1 MKKKLLTVL
10 LAVVMVFG
18 VFSLTACGSD
28 PNPADDYNYYR
39 SVYSSLKDEE
49 DIRIHS
55 MVFMQL
61 TMMLRTP
68 GQYLI
73 YTGGAWDSKARA
85 NIKAVN
91 DIAKAYDVQVY
102 NLDLK
107 LDGGLSETFTG
118 ADLTKYGSE
127 EFKGGSTVNYKDG
140 IYVNSADNRL
150 ADAVP
155 NTAEEGEP
163 SNAKPANPSKST
175 VSNKVAAIRVAL
187 QQYLG
192 TYASHGL
199 TPPEG
204 LQANDIPE
212 AALISLDVTA
222 APSSTSTTVTQYK
235 IWDAKASKN
244 PDKDGEYLPGWINF
258 TISDAQMVE
267 LAAKA
272 PTSILAAFN
281 ADLTSLKLENAAGEA
296 ISGAKDVYAA
306 GEITN
311 TSTSYSVTVKE
322 GAIGS
327 DSKGLEKVIQSI
339 ALTVPSFGSQI
350 QSGGDHGTGPY
361 DASGFDASVID
372 SFDYFGDYRLHMAG
386 DYDTATDGFLEGSG
400 SVYEVITLHEFIDIL
415 KNVKEGDFNVFF
427 GGAWCPNTQ
436 SIAKITS
443 EMAQDYGINRIF
455 FFDPNLDGSASV
467 YLDGQSVSTG
477 MNIRTSNQEAV
488 DEGKPSV
495 SAVDQSNM
503 TFSGL
508 YAYLLDTIKAG
519 GQEYTSYWNT
529 QWKSDM
535 LGKGNRYQLFI
546 NGEIYTRMCVPN
558 IMGFTGTSAGAKLEI
573 WKEAEYYWADTSVAD
588 SPVRIAWDNA
598 IKEVFEA
605 NDYAVYNPI
614 MRVEETPAAEEEDTG
629 SASSGG
635 STTTAPPATGG
646 C

>member
-73 YTGGAWDSKARA
+73 YTGGAWDSKAQA

-102 NLDLK
+102 NLDLR
-107 LDGGLSETFTG
+107 LDGGISMDESL
-118 ADLTKYGSE
+118 ADKYTQEKLTDNT
-127 EFKGGSTVNYKDG
+127 TVEYADG
-140 IYVNSADNRL
+140 LYVNSSVYRDG
-150 ADAVP
+150 
-155 NTAEEGEP
+155 TSGEAIEVKAG
-163 SNAKPANPSKST
+163 SD
-175 VSNKVAAIRVAL
+175 KVASIREAL

-192 TYASHGL
+192 TYKSHGL
-199 TPPEG
+199 TAPEG
-204 LQANDIPE
+204 LTDTDIPE
-212 AALISLDVTA
+212 AALISLDVTG
-222 APSSTSTTVTQYK
+222 APSSTSTTVAQYR
-235 IWDAKASKN
+235 IWDEKATEDADN
-244 PDKDGEYLPGWINF
+244 EGEYLPGWINF
-258 TISDAQMVE
+258 TMTDAQMVG
-267 LAAKA
+267 LVAKA
-272 PTSILAAFN
+272 PTSTLAAFN
-281 ADLTSLKLENAAGEA
+281 ADITSLNLKNAAGEVV
-296 ISGAKDVYAA
+296 SGEKDVYAA
-306 GEITN
+306 GEVTN
-311 TSTSYSVTVKE
+311 TSTSYTVTVKE

-327 DSKGLEKVIQSI
+327 TATDLEKVVQSI

-350 QSGGDHGTGPY
+350 QSGGDHGNGPY

-443 EMAQDYGINRIF
+443 EMAQDYGINRVF

-488 DEGKPSV
+488 TEGKPSV

-535 LGKGNRYQLFI
+535 LGRGNRYQLFI

-558 IMGFTGTSAGAKLEI
+558 IMGFTGTDAGAKLEI

-614 MRVEETPAAEEEDTG
+614 MRVEEVEEEEAATDSGAAEAPSAPAAD
-629 SASSGG
+629 A
-635 STTTAPPATGG
+635 GG

>member
-73 YTGGAWDSKARA
+73 YTGGAWDSKAQA

-127 EFKGGSTVNYKDG
+127 EFKSGGAPVNYKDG

-163 SNAKPANPSKST
+163 SNAKPADPSKST

-192 TYASHGL
+192 TYKSHGL

-204 LQANDIPE
+204 LQDNDIPE
-212 AALISLDVTA
+212 AALISLDVTGTPA
-222 APSSTSTTVTQYK
+222 TTTSDLYEV
-235 IWDAKASKN
+235 WDAKANDGKGAYVAVQLTEKQLATAEPATN
-244 PDKDGEYLPGWINF
+244 P
-258 TISDAQMVE
+258 
-267 LAAKA
+267 
-272 PTSILAAFN
+272 LAAFKV
-281 ADLTSLKLENAAGEA
+281 DFTGIENAPENITGKVDVFVTEG
-296 ISGAKDVYAA
+296 GAS
-306 GEITN
+306 
-311 TSTSYSVTVKE
+311 STSYSVTVKE

-372 SFDYFGDYRLHMAG
+372 EFDYFGDYRLHMAG

-635 STTTAPPATGG
+635 STTTAPPAAGG

>member
-18 VFSLTACGSD
+18 VFSLTACGAKE
-28 PNPADDYNYYR
+28 NPADDYNYYR

-73 YTGGAWDSKARA
+73 YTGGAWDSKAQA

-102 NLDLK
+102 NLDLR
-107 LDGGLSETFTG
+107 LDGGISMDSKLASNYKQEKLKDNTV
-118 ADLTKYGSE
+118 
-127 EFKGGSTVNYKDG
+127 VNYADG
-140 IYVNSADNRL
+140 LYVNSSAYR
-150 ADAVP
+150 DASS
-155 NTAEEGEP
+155 GE
-163 SNAKPANPSKST
+163 AVET
-175 VSNKVAAIRVAL
+175 VKNGSAKVASIREAL

-192 TYASHGL
+192 TYESHGL
-199 TPPEG
+199 KAPKG
-204 LQANDIPE
+204 LTVKDIPE
-212 AALISLDVTA
+212 AALISLDVTG
-222 APSSTSTTVTQYK
+222 APSSTSTTVAQYK
-235 IWDAKASKN
+235 IWDEKAT
-244 PDKDGEYLPGWINF
+244 KDADNAGKYLPGWINF
-258 TISDAQMVE
+258 TMTDAQMVG
-267 LAAKA
+267 LVAKA
-272 PTSILAAFN
+272 PTSSLAAFN
-281 ADLTSLKLENAAGEA
+281 ADITSLNLKNAAGEVV
-296 ISGAKDVYAA
+296 SGAKDVYAA
-306 GEITN
+306 GEVTN

-327 DSKGLEKVIQSI
+327 NSKDLEKVVQSI

-386 DYDTATDGFLEGSG
+386 DYDTATDGFLEGTG

-467 YLDGQSVSTG
+467 YIDGQSVSTG

-558 IMGFTGTSAGAKLEI
+558 IMGFTGTDAGAKLEI

-635 STTTAPPATGG
+635 STTTAPPAAGG

>member
-18 VFSLTACGSD
+18 VFSLTACGAKE
-28 PNPADDYNYYR
+28 NPADDYNYYR

-73 YTGGAWDSKARA
+73 YTGGAWDSKAQA

-107 LDGGLSETFTG
+107 LDGGLSEKFTG

-155 NTAEEGEP
+155 NTADEGEP
-163 SNAKPANPSKST
+163 SNAKPADPSKST

-192 TYASHGL
+192 TYKSHGL
-199 TPPEG
+199 TPPKG
-204 LQANDIPE
+204 LQDNDIPE
-212 AALISLDVTA
+212 AALISLDVTGTPA
-222 APSSTSTTVTQYK
+222 TTTSDLYEV
-235 IWDAKASKN
+235 WDAKANDGKGAYVAVQLTEKQLATAEPATN
-244 PDKDGEYLPGWINF
+244 P
-258 TISDAQMVE
+258 
-267 LAAKA
+267 
-272 PTSILAAFN
+272 LAAFKV
-281 ADLTSLKLENAAGEA
+281 DFTGIENAPENITGKVDVFVTEG
-296 ISGAKDVYAA
+296 GAS
-306 GEITN
+306 
-311 TSTSYSVTVKE
+311 STSYSVTVKE

-635 STTTAPPATGG
+635 STTTAPPAAGG

>member
-18 VFSLTACGSD
+18 VFSLTACGAKE
-28 PNPADDYNYYR
+28 NPADDYNYYR

-73 YTGGAWDSKARA
+73 YTGGAWDSKAQA

-102 NLDLK
+102 NLDLR
-107 LDGGLSETFTG
+107 LDGGISMDSNLASNYKQEKLKDNTV
-118 ADLTKYGSE
+118 
-127 EFKGGSTVNYKDG
+127 VNYADG
-140 IYVNSADNRL
+140 LYVNSSAYR
-150 ADAVP
+150 DASS
-155 NTAEEGEP
+155 GE
-163 SNAKPANPSKST
+163 AVET
-175 VSNKVAAIRVAL
+175 VKDGSAKVASIREAL

-192 TYASHGL
+192 TYESHGL
-199 TPPEG
+199 KAPEG
-204 LQANDIPE
+204 LTVKDIPE
-212 AALISLDVTA
+212 AALISLDVTGAPATTTSDLYQAWDTATKAYVDVVLTEEQLATAQA
-222 APSSTSTTVTQYK
+222 AQNPLANFSVSGLEGTYEGPDGRADIFVTEGGASSTSYT
-235 IWDAKASKN
+235 
-244 PDKDGEYLPGWINF
+244 
-258 TISDAQMVE
+258 
-267 LAAKA
+267 
-272 PTSILAAFN
+272 
-281 ADLTSLKLENAAGEA
+281 
-296 ISGAKDVYAA
+296 
-306 GEITN
+306 
-311 TSTSYSVTVKE
+311 VTVKE

-327 DSKGLEKVIQSI
+327 TATDLEKVVQSI

-372 SFDYFGDYRLHMAG
+372 EFDYFGDYRLHMAG
-386 DYDTATDGFLEGSG
+386 DYDTATDGFLEGTG

-488 DEGKPSV
+488 TEGKPSV

-519 GQEYTSYWNT
+519 GQEYTSYWNV

-535 LGKGNRYQLFI
+535 LGRGNRYQLFI

-558 IMGFTGTSAGAKLEI
+558 IMGFTGTDAGAKLEI

-614 MRVEETPAAEEEDTG
+614 MRVEEVEEEEAATDSGSAAAPSAPAAD
-629 SASSGG
+629 A
-635 STTTAPPATGG
+635 GG

>member
-18 VFSLTACGSD
+18 VFSLTACGAKE
-28 PNPADDYNYYR
+28 NPADDYNYYR

-73 YTGGAWDSKARA
+73 YTGGAWDSKAKA

-107 LDGGLSETFTG
+107 LDGGLSETFSG

-163 SNAKPANPSKST
+163 SNAKPADPSKST

-327 DSKGLEKVIQSI
+327 TATDLEKVVQSI
-339 ALTVPSFGSQI
+339 ALTVPSFGSEI
-350 QSGGDHGTGPY
+350 QDGGDHGTGPY

-415 KNVKEGDFNVFF
+415 KNMKEGDFNVFF

-467 YLDGQSVSTG
+467 YIDGQSVSTG
-477 MNIRTSNQEAV
+477 MNIRTSNQAAAAGASST
-488 DEGKPSV
+488 D
-495 SAVDQSNM
+495 ATNM
-503 TFSGL
+503 TFAGL
-508 YAYLLDTIKAG
+508 YGYLLDTIKAG

-546 NGEIYTRMCVPN
+546 NDQTYTRMCVPN
-558 IMGFTGTSAGAKLEI
+558 IMGFTGTSAPMG
-573 WKEAEYYWADTSVAD
+573 
-588 SPVRIAWDNA
+588 
-598 IKEVFEA
+598 
-605 NDYAVYNPI
+605 
-614 MRVEETPAAEEEDTG
+614 
-629 SASSGG
+629 
-635 STTTAPPATGG
+635 
-646 C
+646 

>member
-73 YTGGAWDSKARA
+73 YTGGAWDSKAQA

-127 EFKGGSTVNYKDG
+127 EFKSGGAPVNYKDG

-150 ADAVP
+150 ADAIP
-155 NTAEEGEP
+155 DSNPDDEEDD
-163 SNAKPANPSKST
+163 SVAADPSKST

-192 TYASHGL
+192 TYKSHGL

-204 LQANDIPE
+204 LQDNDIPE
-212 AALISLDVTA
+212 AALISLDVTGTPA
-222 APSSTSTTVTQYK
+222 TTTSDLYEV
-235 IWDAKASKN
+235 WDAKANDGKGAYVAVQLTEKQLATAEPATN
-244 PDKDGEYLPGWINF
+244 P
-258 TISDAQMVE
+258 
-267 LAAKA
+267 
-272 PTSILAAFN
+272 LAAFKVDF
-281 ADLTSLKLENAAGEA
+281 AGIENAPENITGKADVFVTEG
-296 ISGAKDVYAA
+296 GAS
-306 GEITN
+306 
-311 TSTSYSVTVKE
+311 STSYTVTVKE

-327 DSKGLEKVIQSI
+327 NSKDLEKVVQSI

-372 SFDYFGDYRLHMAG
+372 AFDYFGDYRLHMVG
-386 DYDTATDGFLEGSG
+386 DYDTATDGFLEGTG

-508 YAYLLDTIKAG
+508 YGYLLDTIKAG

-635 STTTAPPATGG
+635 STTTAPPAADAGG

>member
-1 MKKKLLTVL
+1 
-10 LAVVMVFG
+10 
-18 VFSLTACGSD
+18 
-28 PNPADDYNYYR
+28 
-39 SVYSSLKDEE
+39 
-49 DIRIHS
+49 
-55 MVFMQL
+55 
-61 TMMLRTP
+61 
-68 GQYLI
+68 
-73 YTGGAWDSKARA
+73 
-85 NIKAVN
+85 
-91 DIAKAYDVQVY
+91 
-102 NLDLK
+102 
-107 LDGGLSETFTG
+107 
-118 ADLTKYGSE
+118 
-127 EFKGGSTVNYKDG
+127 
-140 IYVNSADNRL
+140 
-150 ADAVP
+150 
-155 NTAEEGEP
+155 
-163 SNAKPANPSKST
+163 
-175 VSNKVAAIRVAL
+175 
-187 QQYLG
+187 
-192 TYASHGL
+192 
-199 TPPEG
+199 
-204 LQANDIPE
+204 
-212 AALISLDVTA
+212 
-222 APSSTSTTVTQYK
+222 
-235 IWDAKASKN
+235 
-244 PDKDGEYLPGWINF
+244 
-258 TISDAQMVE
+258 
-267 LAAKA
+267 
-272 PTSILAAFN
+272 
-281 ADLTSLKLENAAGEA
+281 
-296 ISGAKDVYAA
+296 
-306 GEITN
+306 
-311 TSTSYSVTVKE
+311 
-322 GAIGS
+322 
-327 DSKGLEKVIQSI
+327 
-339 ALTVPSFGSQI
+339 
-350 QSGGDHGTGPY
+350 
-361 DASGFDASVID
+361 
-372 SFDYFGDYRLHMAG
+372 MAG
-386 DYDTATDGFLEGSG
+386 DYDTATDGFLEGTG

-488 DEGKPSV
+488 KSGKPSV

-635 STTTAPPATGG
+635 STTTAPPAAGG

>member
-18 VFSLTACGSD
+18 VFSLTACGAKE
-28 PNPADDYNYYR
+28 NPADDYNYYR

-73 YTGGAWDSKARA
+73 YTGGAWDSKAQA

-107 LDGGLSETFTG
+107 LDGGLSEKFTG

-150 ADAVP
+150 ADAIP

-327 DSKGLEKVIQSI
+327 DSKDLEKVIQSI

-372 SFDYFGDYRLHMAG
+372 EFDYFGDYRLHMAG

-400 SVYEVITLHEFIDIL
+400 SVYEVITYHEFIDIL
-415 KNVKEGDFNVFF
+415 KNMKEGDFNVFF

>member
-73 YTGGAWDSKARA
+73 YTGGAWDSKAQA

-107 LDGGLSETFTG
+107 LDGGLSEKFTG

-150 ADAVP
+150 ADAIP
-155 NTAEEGEP
+155 DSNPDDEEDD
-163 SNAKPANPSKST
+163 SVAADPSKST

-192 TYASHGL
+192 TYKSHGL

-204 LQANDIPE
+204 LQDNDIPE
-212 AALISLDVTA
+212 AALISLDVTGTPA
-222 APSSTSTTVTQYK
+222 TTTSDLYEV
-235 IWDAKASKN
+235 WDASANKGKGAYVAVQLTEAQLATAEPATN
-244 PDKDGEYLPGWINF
+244 P
-258 TISDAQMVE
+258 
-267 LAAKA
+267 
-272 PTSILAAFN
+272 LAAFKV
-281 ADLTSLKLENAAGEA
+281 DFTGIENAPENITGKVDVFVTEG
-296 ISGAKDVYAA
+296 GAS
-306 GEITN
+306 
-311 TSTSYSVTVKE
+311 STSYSVTVKE

-350 QSGGDHGTGPY
+350 QSGGDHGNGPY

-386 DYDTATDGFLEGSG
+386 DYDTATDGFLEGTG

-635 STTTAPPATGG
+635 STTTAPPAAGG

>member
-73 YTGGAWDSKARA
+73 YTGGAWDQKAQD

-107 LDGGLSETFTG
+107 LDGGLSEKFTG

-140 IYVNSADNRL
+140 IYVNSADNRR
-150 ADAVP
+150 ADAIP
-155 NTAEEGEP
+155 DSNPDDEEDDSE
-163 SNAKPANPSKST
+163 AADPSKST

-192 TYASHGL
+192 TYKSHGL

-204 LQANDIPE
+204 LQDNDIPE
-212 AALISLDVTA
+212 AALISLDVTGTPA
-222 APSSTSTTVTQYK
+222 TTTSDLYEV
-235 IWDAKASKN
+235 WDAKANDGKGAYVAVQLTEKQLATAEPATN
-244 PDKDGEYLPGWINF
+244 P
-258 TISDAQMVE
+258 
-267 LAAKA
+267 
-272 PTSILAAFN
+272 LAAFKV
-281 ADLTSLKLENAAGEA
+281 DFTGIENAPENITGKVDVFVTEG
-296 ISGAKDVYAA
+296 GAS
-306 GEITN
+306 
-311 TSTSYSVTVKE
+311 STSYTVTVKE

-467 YLDGQSVSTG
+467 YIDGQSVSTG
-477 MNIRTSNQEAV
+477 MHIRTSNQEAV

-635 STTTAPPATGG
+635 STTTAPPAAGG

>member
-18 VFSLTACGSD
+18 VFSLTACGAKE
-28 PNPADDYNYYR
+28 NPADDYNYYR

-73 YTGGAWDSKARA
+73 YTGGAWDSKAQA

-107 LDGGLSETFTG
+107 LDGGLSEKFTG

-150 ADAVP
+150 ADAIP
-155 NTAEEGEP
+155 DSNPDDEEDD
-163 SNAKPANPSKST
+163 SVAADPSKST

-192 TYASHGL
+192 TYKSHGL

-204 LQANDIPE
+204 LQDNDIPE
-212 AALISLDVTA
+212 AALISLDVTGTPATTTSDLYEVWDASANKGKGAYVAVQLTEAQLATAEPATNPLA
-222 APSSTSTTVTQYK
+222 AFKVDFTGIENAPENITGKVDVFVTEGGASSTSYT
-235 IWDAKASKN
+235 
-244 PDKDGEYLPGWINF
+244 
-258 TISDAQMVE
+258 
-267 LAAKA
+267 
-272 PTSILAAFN
+272 
-281 ADLTSLKLENAAGEA
+281 
-296 ISGAKDVYAA
+296 
-306 GEITN
+306 
-311 TSTSYSVTVKE
+311 VTVKE

-327 DSKGLEKVIQSI
+327 NSKDLEKVIQSI

-386 DYDTATDGFLEGSG
+386 DYDTATDGFLEGTG

-635 STTTAPPATGG
+635 STTTAPPAAGG

>member
-18 VFSLTACGSD
+18 VFSLTACGAKE
-28 PNPADDYNYYR
+28 NPADDYNYYR

-73 YTGGAWDSKARA
+73 YTGGAWDSKAQA

-102 NLDLK
+102 NLDLR
-107 LDGGLSETFTG
+107 LDGGISMDSKLASNYKQEKLKDNTV
-118 ADLTKYGSE
+118 
-127 EFKGGSTVNYKDG
+127 VNYADG
-140 IYVNSADNRL
+140 LYVNSSAYR
-150 ADAVP
+150 DASS
-155 NTAEEGEP
+155 GE
-163 SNAKPANPSKST
+163 AVET
-175 VSNKVAAIRVAL
+175 VKNGSAKVASIREAL

-192 TYASHGL
+192 TYESHGL
-199 TPPEG
+199 KAPEG
-204 LQANDIPE
+204 LTVKDIPE
-212 AALISLDVTA
+212 AALISLDVTG
-222 APSSTSTTVTQYK
+222 APSSTSTTVAQYK
-235 IWDAKASKN
+235 IWDEKAT
-244 PDKDGEYLPGWINF
+244 KDANNAGKYLPGWINF
-258 TISDAQMVE
+258 TISDADLVALSDQITASTNPLVE
-267 LAAKA
+267 FVLGDISSLNLKNAAK
-272 PTSILAAFN
+272 
-281 ADLTSLKLENAAGEA
+281 EA
-296 ISGAKDVYAA
+296 ITGTDVDVYAA
-306 GEITN
+306 GEVTN

-372 SFDYFGDYRLHMAG
+372 EFDYFGDYRLHMAG

-400 SVYEVITLHEFIDIL
+400 SVYEVITYHEFIDIL
-415 KNVKEGDFNVFF
+415 KNMKEGDFNVFF

>member
-73 YTGGAWDSKARA
+73 YTGGAWDSKAQA

-163 SNAKPANPSKST
+163 SNAKPADPSKST

-192 TYASHGL
+192 TYKSHGL

-204 LQANDIPE
+204 LQDNDIPE

-222 APSSTSTTVTQYK
+222 APATTTSDLYEVWDASANKGKGAYVAVKLSEKQLAEATAAKNPLAAFSVTLDGTEGAENVTGPADIFVTEGGASSTSYK
-235 IWDAKASKN
+235 
-244 PDKDGEYLPGWINF
+244 
-258 TISDAQMVE
+258 
-267 LAAKA
+267 
-272 PTSILAAFN
+272 
-281 ADLTSLKLENAAGEA
+281 
-296 ISGAKDVYAA
+296 
-306 GEITN
+306 
-311 TSTSYSVTVKE
+311 VTVKE

-327 DSKGLEKVIQSI
+327 TATDLEKVVQSI

-415 KNVKEGDFNVFF
+415 KNMKEGDFNVFF

-443 EMAQDYGINRIF
+443 EMAQDYGIHRIF

-477 MNIRTSNQEAV
+477 MNIRTSNQATAA
-488 DEGKPSV
+488 GA
-495 SAVDQSNM
+495 SATDATNM

-508 YAYLLDTIKAG
+508 YGYLLDTIKAG

-546 NGEIYTRMCVPN
+546 NDQTYTRMCVPN
-558 IMGFTGTSAGAKLEI
+558 IMGFTGTDAGAKLEI
-573 WKEAEYYWADTSVAD
+573 WKEAEYVWADTSIAD

-614 MRVEETPAAEEEDTG
+614 MRVEEVEEEEAATDSGSTAAPSAPAAD
-629 SASSGG
+629 A
-635 STTTAPPATGG
+635 GG

>member
-73 YTGGAWDSKARA
+73 YTGGAWDSKAQA

-107 LDGGLSETFTG
+107 LDGGISETFTG

-127 EFKGGSTVNYKDG
+127 EFTGGSTVEYKDG

-150 ADAVP
+150 ADAIP

-163 SNAKPANPSKST
+163 SNAKPADPSKST

-311 TSTSYSVTVKE
+311 ISTSYSVTVKE

-327 DSKGLEKVIQSI
+327 TATDLEKVVQSI
-339 ALTVPSFGSQI
+339 ALTVPSFGSEI
-350 QSGGDHGTGPY
+350 QDGGDHGTGPY
-361 DASGFDASVID
+361 ASSGFDASVID
-372 SFDYFGDYRLHMAG
+372 EFDYFGDYRLHMAG

-400 SVYEVITLHEFIDIL
+400 SVYEVITYHEFIDIL
-415 KNVKEGDFNVFF
+415 KNMKEGDFNVFF

-443 EMAQDYGINRIF
+443 EMAQDYGIHRIF

-467 YLDGQSVSTG
+467 YIDGQSVSTG
-477 MNIRTSNQEAV
+477 MNIRTSNQKTAA
-488 DEGKPSV
+488 GA
-495 SAVDQSNM
+495 SATDAKNM

-508 YAYLLDTIKAG
+508 YGYLLDTIKAG

-535 LGKGNRYQLFI
+535 LNKGNRYQLFI
-546 NGEIYTRMCVPN
+546 NDQTYTRMCVPN

-573 WKEAEYYWADTSVAD
+573 WKEAEYVWADTSVAD

-598 IKEVFEA
+598 VKEVFEA

-635 STTTAPPATGG
+635 STTTAPPAAGG

>member
-18 VFSLTACGSD
+18 VFSLTACGAKE
-28 PNPADDYNYYR
+28 NPADDYNYYR

-73 YTGGAWDSKARA
+73 YTGGAWDSKAQA

-107 LDGGLSETFTG
+107 LDGGLSEKFTG

-127 EFKGGSTVNYKDG
+127 EFKSGSTVNYKDG
-140 IYVNSADNRL
+140 IYVNSADNRR
-150 ADAVP
+150 ADAIP
-155 NTAEEGEP
+155 DSNPDDEEDDSE
-163 SNAKPANPSKST
+163 AADPSKST

-192 TYASHGL
+192 TYKSHGL
-199 TPPEG
+199 TPPKG
-204 LQANDIPE
+204 LQDNDIPE
-212 AALISLDVTA
+212 AALISLDVTGTPA
-222 APSSTSTTVTQYK
+222 TTTSDLYEV
-235 IWDAKASKN
+235 WDAKANDGKGAYVAVQLTEKQLATAEPATN
-244 PDKDGEYLPGWINF
+244 P
-258 TISDAQMVE
+258 
-267 LAAKA
+267 
-272 PTSILAAFN
+272 LAAFKV
-281 ADLTSLKLENAAGEA
+281 DFTGIENAPENITGKVDVFVTEG
-296 ISGAKDVYAA
+296 GAS
-306 GEITN
+306 
-311 TSTSYSVTVKE
+311 STSYTVTVKE

-327 DSKGLEKVIQSI
+327 DSKDLEKVIQSI

-386 DYDTATDGFLEGSG
+386 DYDTATDGFLEGTG

>member
-18 VFSLTACGSD
+18 VFSLTACGAKE
-28 PNPADDYNYYR
+28 NPADDYNYYR

-73 YTGGAWDSKARA
+73 YTGGAWDSKAQA

-102 NLDLK
+102 NLDLR
-107 LDGGLSETFTG
+107 LDGGISMDSKLAS
-118 ADLTKYGSE
+118 
-127 EFKGGSTVNYKDG
+127 NYKQEKLKDNTVVDYAKG
-140 IYVNSADNRL
+140 LYVNSDVYRDGSG
-150 ADAVP
+150 DAIEV
-155 NTAEEGEP
+155 TAG
-163 SNAKPANPSKST
+163 SD
-175 VSNKVAAIRVAL
+175 KVAAIREAL

-192 TYASHGL
+192 TYESHGL
-199 TPPEG
+199 KAPEG
-204 LQANDIPE
+204 LTVKDIPE

-222 APSSTSTTVTQYK
+222 APSSTSTTVAQYK
-235 IWDAKASKN
+235 IWNEKASEN

-258 TISDAQMVE
+258 TISDADLVALSDQITASTNPLVE
-267 LAAKA
+267 FVLGDISSLNLKNAAK
-272 PTSILAAFN
+272 
-281 ADLTSLKLENAAGEA
+281 EA
-296 ISGAKDVYAA
+296 ITGTDVDVYAA
-306 GEITN
+306 GEVTN
-311 TSTSYSVTVKE
+311 TSTSYNVTVKE

-327 DSKGLEKVIQSI
+327 TATDLEKVVQSI

-386 DYDTATDGFLEGSG
+386 DYDTATDGFLEGTG

-488 DEGKPSV
+488 TEGKPSAP
-495 SAVDQSNM
+495 AVDQSNM

-535 LGKGNRYQLFI
+535 LNKGNRYQLFI

-558 IMGFTGTSAGAKLEI
+558 IMGFTGTDAGAKLEI

-614 MRVEETPAAEEEDTG
+614 MRVEEVEEEEAATDSGSAAAPSAPAAD
-629 SASSGG
+629 A
-635 STTTAPPATGG
+635 GG

>member
-18 VFSLTACGSD
+18 VFSLTACGAKE
-28 PNPADDYNYYR
+28 NPADDYNYYR

-73 YTGGAWDSKARA
+73 YTGGAWDSKAQA

-107 LDGGLSETFTG
+107 LDGGLSEKFTG

-150 ADAVP
+150 ADAIP
-155 NTAEEGEP
+155 DSNPDDEEDDSE
-163 SNAKPANPSKST
+163 AADPSKST

-192 TYASHGL
+192 TYKSHGL

-204 LQANDIPE
+204 LQDNDIPE
-212 AALISLDVTA
+212 AALISLDVTGTPATTTSDLYEVWDASANKGKGAYVAVQLTEAQLATAEPATNPLA
-222 APSSTSTTVTQYK
+222 AFKVDFTGIENAPENITGKVDVFVTEGGASSTSY
-235 IWDAKASKN
+235 N
-244 PDKDGEYLPGWINF
+244 
-258 TISDAQMVE
+258 
-267 LAAKA
+267 
-272 PTSILAAFN
+272 
-281 ADLTSLKLENAAGEA
+281 
-296 ISGAKDVYAA
+296 
-306 GEITN
+306 
-311 TSTSYSVTVKE
+311 VTVKE

-327 DSKGLEKVIQSI
+327 DSKDLEKVIQSI

-488 DEGKPSV
+488 KSGKPSV

-635 STTTAPPATGG
+635 STTTAPPAAGG

>member
-18 VFSLTACGSD
+18 VFSLTACGAKE
-28 PNPADDYNYYR
+28 NPADDYNYYR

-73 YTGGAWDSKARA
+73 YTGGAWDSKAKA

-107 LDGGLSETFTG
+107 LDGGISMDSKLASNYKQEKLKDNTV
-118 ADLTKYGSE
+118 
-127 EFKGGSTVNYKDG
+127 VNYADG
-140 IYVNSADNRL
+140 LYVNSSAYR
-150 ADAVP
+150 DASS
-155 NTAEEGEP
+155 GE
-163 SNAKPANPSKST
+163 AVET
-175 VSNKVAAIRVAL
+175 VKNGSAKVASIREAL

-192 TYASHGL
+192 TYESHGL
-199 TPPEG
+199 KAPEG
-204 LQANDIPE
+204 LTVKDIPE

-222 APSSTSTTVTQYK
+222 APATTTSDLYEVWDASANKGKGAYVAVKLSEKQLAEATAANNPLAAFRVTLDGTEGAENVTGPADVFVTEGGASSTSYK
-235 IWDAKASKN
+235 
-244 PDKDGEYLPGWINF
+244 
-258 TISDAQMVE
+258 
-267 LAAKA
+267 
-272 PTSILAAFN
+272 
-281 ADLTSLKLENAAGEA
+281 
-296 ISGAKDVYAA
+296 
-306 GEITN
+306 
-311 TSTSYSVTVKE
+311 VTVKE

-327 DSKGLEKVIQSI
+327 DSKDLEKVVQSI

-350 QSGGDHGTGPY
+350 QSGGDHDTGPY

-372 SFDYFGDYRLHMAG
+372 EFDYFGDYRLHMAG

-467 YLDGQSVSTG
+467 YIDGQSVSTG

-488 DEGKPSV
+488 KSGKPSV

-635 STTTAPPATGG
+635 STTTAPPAAGG

>member
-18 VFSLTACGSD
+18 VFSLTACGAKE
-28 PNPADDYNYYR
+28 NPADDYNYYR

-73 YTGGAWDSKARA
+73 YTGGAWDSKAQA

-102 NLDLK
+102 NLDLR
-107 LDGGLSETFTG
+107 LDGGISMDSKLASNYKQEKLKDNTV
-118 ADLTKYGSE
+118 
-127 EFKGGSTVNYKDG
+127 VNYADG
-140 IYVNSADNRL
+140 LYVNSSAYR
-150 ADAVP
+150 DASS
-155 NTAEEGEP
+155 GE
-163 SNAKPANPSKST
+163 AVET
-175 VSNKVAAIRVAL
+175 VKNGSAKVASIREAL

-192 TYASHGL
+192 TYESHGL
-199 TPPEG
+199 KAPEG
-204 LQANDIPE
+204 LTVKDIPE

-222 APSSTSTTVTQYK
+222 APATTTSDLYEVWDASANKGKGAYVAVKLSEKQLAEATAANNPLAAFRVTLDGTEGAENVTGPADVFVTEGGASSTSYK
-235 IWDAKASKN
+235 
-244 PDKDGEYLPGWINF
+244 
-258 TISDAQMVE
+258 
-267 LAAKA
+267 
-272 PTSILAAFN
+272 
-281 ADLTSLKLENAAGEA
+281 
-296 ISGAKDVYAA
+296 
-306 GEITN
+306 
-311 TSTSYSVTVKE
+311 VTVKE

-350 QSGGDHGTGPY
+350 QSGGDHGNGPY

-386 DYDTATDGFLEGSG
+386 DYDTATDGFLEGTG

-477 MNIRTSNQEAV
+477 VNIRTSNQEAV

-635 STTTAPPATGG
+635 STTTAPPAAGG

>member
-18 VFSLTACGSD
+18 IFSLTACGSE

-73 YTGGAWDSKARA
+73 YTGGAWDSKAQA

-107 LDGGLSETFTG
+107 LDGGISETFTG

-155 NTAEEGEP
+155 NTAEEGEQ
-163 SNAKPANPSKST
+163 SNAKPADPSKST
-175 VSNKVAAIRVAL
+175 ISNKVAAIRVAL

-192 TYASHGL
+192 TYKSHGL

-204 LQANDIPE
+204 LQDNDIPE

-222 APSSTSTTVTQYK
+222 APATTTSDLYEV
-235 IWDAKASKN
+235 WDAKANEGKGAYVAVQLTEKQLATAEPATN
-244 PDKDGEYLPGWINF
+244 P
-258 TISDAQMVE
+258 
-267 LAAKA
+267 
-272 PTSILAAFN
+272 LAAFKV
-281 ADLTSLKLENAAGEA
+281 DFTGIENAPENITGKVDVFVTED
-296 ISGAKDVYAA
+296 GAS
-306 GEITN
+306 
-311 TSTSYSVTVKE
+311 STSYKVTVKE
-322 GAIGS
+322 GAIDS
-327 DSKGLEKVIQSI
+327 DSKDLEKVIQSI

-386 DYDTATDGFLEGSG
+386 DYDTATDDFLEGSG

-415 KNVKEGDFNVFF
+415 RNVKEGDFNVFF

-443 EMAQDYGINRIF
+443 EMAQDYGIHRIF

-477 MNIRTSNQEAV
+477 MNIRTSNQATAA
-488 DEGKPSV
+488 GA
-495 SAVDQSNM
+495 SATDASNM

-508 YAYLLDTIKAG
+508 YGYLLDTIKAG

-535 LGKGNRYQLFI
+535 LGKGNRYKLFI
-546 NGEIYTRMCVPN
+546 NDQTYTRMCVPN

-573 WKEAEYYWADTSVAD
+573 WKEAEYVWADTSVAD

-598 IKEVFEA
+598 VKEVFEA

-614 MRVEETPAAEEEDTG
+614 MRVEEVEEEEAATDSGAAAAPSAPAAD
-629 SASSGG
+629 A
-635 STTTAPPATGG
+635 GG

>member
-1 MKKKLLTVL
+1 
-10 LAVVMVFG
+10 
-18 VFSLTACGSD
+18 
-28 PNPADDYNYYR
+28 
-39 SVYSSLKDEE
+39 
-49 DIRIHS
+49 
-55 MVFMQL
+55 
-61 TMMLRTP
+61 
-68 GQYLI
+68 
-73 YTGGAWDSKARA
+73 
-85 NIKAVN
+85 
-91 DIAKAYDVQVY
+91 
-102 NLDLK
+102 
-107 LDGGLSETFTG
+107 
-118 ADLTKYGSE
+118 
-127 EFKGGSTVNYKDG
+127 
-140 IYVNSADNRL
+140 
-150 ADAVP
+150 
-155 NTAEEGEP
+155 
-163 SNAKPANPSKST
+163 
-175 VSNKVAAIRVAL
+175 
-187 QQYLG
+187 
-192 TYASHGL
+192 
-199 TPPEG
+199 
-204 LQANDIPE
+204 
-212 AALISLDVTA
+212 
-222 APSSTSTTVTQYK
+222 
-235 IWDAKASKN
+235 
-244 PDKDGEYLPGWINF
+244 
-258 TISDAQMVE
+258 
-267 LAAKA
+267 
-272 PTSILAAFN
+272 
-281 ADLTSLKLENAAGEA
+281 
-296 ISGAKDVYAA
+296 
-306 GEITN
+306 
-311 TSTSYSVTVKE
+311 
-322 GAIGS
+322 
-327 DSKGLEKVIQSI
+327 
-339 ALTVPSFGSQI
+339 
-350 QSGGDHGTGPY
+350 
-361 DASGFDASVID
+361 
-372 SFDYFGDYRLHMAG
+372 MAG

-467 YLDGQSVSTG
+467 YIDGQSVSTG

-558 IMGFTGTSAGAKLEI
+558 IMGFTGTDAGAKLEI

-635 STTTAPPATGG
+635 STTTAPPAAGG

>member
-18 VFSLTACGSD
+18 VFSLTACGAKE
-28 PNPADDYNYYR
+28 NPADDYNYYR

-73 YTGGAWDSKARA
+73 YTGGAWDSKAQA

-102 NLDLK
+102 NLDLR
-107 LDGGLSETFTG
+107 LDGGLSEKFTG

-163 SNAKPANPSKST
+163 SNAKPADPSKST

-192 TYASHGL
+192 TYKSHGL
-199 TPPEG
+199 TPPAG
-204 LQANDIPE
+204 LQDNDIPE
-212 AALISLDVTA
+212 AALISLDVTGTPA
-222 APSSTSTTVTQYK
+222 TTTSDLYEV
-235 IWDAKASKN
+235 WDASANKGKGAYVAVQLTEKQLATAEPATN
-244 PDKDGEYLPGWINF
+244 P
-258 TISDAQMVE
+258 
-267 LAAKA
+267 
-272 PTSILAAFN
+272 LAAFKV
-281 ADLTSLKLENAAGEA
+281 DFTGIENAPENITGKVDVFVTEG
-296 ISGAKDVYAA
+296 GAS
-306 GEITN
+306 
-311 TSTSYSVTVKE
+311 STSYSVTVKE

-488 DEGKPSV
+488 KSGKPSV

-573 WKEAEYYWADTSVAD
+573 WKEAEYYWADTSIAD

-635 STTTAPPATGG
+635 STTTAPPAAGG

>member
-18 VFSLTACGSD
+18 VFSLTACGAKE
-28 PNPADDYNYYR
+28 NPADDYNYYR

-73 YTGGAWDSKARA
+73 YTGGAWDSKAQA

-107 LDGGLSETFTG
+107 LDGGLSEKFTG

-155 NTAEEGEP
+155 NTADEGEP
-163 SNAKPANPSKST
+163 SNAKPADPSKST

-192 TYASHGL
+192 TYKSHGL

-204 LQANDIPE
+204 LQDNDIPE
-212 AALISLDVTA
+212 AALISLDVTGTPA
-222 APSSTSTTVTQYK
+222 TTTSDLYEV
-235 IWDAKASKN
+235 WDASANKGKGAYVAVQLTEAQLATAEPATN
-244 PDKDGEYLPGWINF
+244 P
-258 TISDAQMVE
+258 
-267 LAAKA
+267 
-272 PTSILAAFN
+272 LAAFKV
-281 ADLTSLKLENAAGEA
+281 DFTGIENAPENITGKVDVFVTEG
-296 ISGAKDVYAA
+296 GAS
-306 GEITN
+306 
-311 TSTSYSVTVKE
+311 STSYSVTVKE

-477 MNIRTSNQEAV
+477 MNIRTSNQAAAA
-488 DEGKPSV
+488 GA
-495 SAVDQSNM
+495 SATDAKNM

-535 LGKGNRYQLFI
+535 LNKGNRYQLFI
-546 NGEIYTRMCVPN
+546 NDQTYTRMCVPN
-558 IMGFTGTSAGAKLEI
+558 IMGFTGTDAGAKLEI

-635 STTTAPPATGG
+635 STTTAPPAAGG

>member
-18 VFSLTACGSD
+18 VFSLTACGAKE
-28 PNPADDYNYYR
+28 NPADDYNYYR

-73 YTGGAWDSKARA
+73 YTGGAWDSKAQA

-107 LDGGLSETFTG
+107 LDGGLSEKFTG

-150 ADAVP
+150 ADAIP
-155 NTAEEGEP
+155 DSNPDDEEDD
-163 SNAKPANPSKST
+163 SVAADPSKST

-192 TYASHGL
+192 TYKSHGL

-204 LQANDIPE
+204 LQDNDIPE
-212 AALISLDVTA
+212 AALISLDVTGTPA
-222 APSSTSTTVTQYK
+222 TTTSDLYEV
-235 IWDAKASKN
+235 WDASANKGKGAYVAVQLTEAQLATAEPATN
-244 PDKDGEYLPGWINF
+244 P
-258 TISDAQMVE
+258 
-267 LAAKA
+267 
-272 PTSILAAFN
+272 LAAFKV
-281 ADLTSLKLENAAGEA
+281 DFTGIENAPENITGKVDVFVTEG
-296 ISGAKDVYAA
+296 GAS
-306 GEITN
+306 
-311 TSTSYSVTVKE
+311 STSYSVTVKE

-386 DYDTATDGFLEGSG
+386 DYDTATDGFLEGTG

-558 IMGFTGTSAGAKLEI
+558 IMGFTGTDAGAKLEI

-635 STTTAPPATGG
+635 STTTAPPAAGG

>member
-18 VFSLTACGSD
+18 VFSLTACGAKE
-28 PNPADDYNYYR
+28 NPADDYNYYR

-73 YTGGAWDSKARA
+73 YTGGAWDSKAKA

-107 LDGGLSETFTG
+107 LDGGLSETFSG

-163 SNAKPANPSKST
+163 SNAKPADPSKST

-192 TYASHGL
+192 TYKSHGL

-204 LQANDIPE
+204 LQDNDIPE

-222 APSSTSTTVTQYK
+222 APATTTSDLYEVWDASANKGKGAYVAVKLSEKQLAEATAANNPLAAFRVTLDGTEGAENVTGPADVFVTEGGASSTSYK
-235 IWDAKASKN
+235 
-244 PDKDGEYLPGWINF
+244 
-258 TISDAQMVE
+258 
-267 LAAKA
+267 
-272 PTSILAAFN
+272 
-281 ADLTSLKLENAAGEA
+281 
-296 ISGAKDVYAA
+296 
-306 GEITN
+306 
-311 TSTSYSVTVKE
+311 VTVKE

-327 DSKGLEKVIQSI
+327 DSKDLEKVVQSI

-415 KNVKEGDFNVFF
+415 KNMKEGDFNVFF

-443 EMAQDYGINRIF
+443 EMAQDYGIHRIF

-467 YLDGQSVSTG
+467 YLDGQSVSIG
-477 MNIRTSNQEAV
+477 MNIRTSNQATAA
-488 DEGKPSV
+488 GA
-495 SAVDQSNM
+495 SATDATNM

-508 YAYLLDTIKAG
+508 YGYLLDTIKAG

-546 NGEIYTRMCVPN
+546 NDQTYTRMCVPN

-573 WKEAEYYWADTSVAD
+573 WKEAEYVWADTSVAD

-614 MRVEETPAAEEEDTG
+614 MRVEETPAEEEDTG

-635 STTTAPPATGG
+635 STTTAPPAADAGG

>member
-18 VFSLTACGSD
+18 VFSLTACGAKE
-28 PNPADDYNYYR
+28 NPADDYNYYR

-73 YTGGAWDSKARA
+73 YTGGAWDSKAQA

-107 LDGGLSETFTG
+107 LDGGISMDSKLASNYKQEKLKDNTV
-118 ADLTKYGSE
+118 
-127 EFKGGSTVNYKDG
+127 VNYADG
-140 IYVNSADNRL
+140 LYVNSSAYR
-150 ADAVP
+150 DASS
-155 NTAEEGEP
+155 GE
-163 SNAKPANPSKST
+163 AVET
-175 VSNKVAAIRVAL
+175 VKNGSAKVASIREAL

-192 TYASHGL
+192 TYESHGL
-199 TPPEG
+199 KAPEG
-204 LQANDIPE
+204 LTVKDIPE
-212 AALISLDVTA
+212 AALISLDVTGTPATTTSDLYEVWDASANKGKGAYVAVKLSEKQLAEATA
-222 APSSTSTTVTQYK
+222 ANNPLAAFRVTLDGTEGAENVTGPADVFVTEGGASSTSYK
-235 IWDAKASKN
+235 
-244 PDKDGEYLPGWINF
+244 
-258 TISDAQMVE
+258 
-267 LAAKA
+267 
-272 PTSILAAFN
+272 
-281 ADLTSLKLENAAGEA
+281 
-296 ISGAKDVYAA
+296 
-306 GEITN
+306 
-311 TSTSYSVTVKE
+311 VTVKE

-372 SFDYFGDYRLHMAG
+372 EFDYFGDYRLHMAG

-488 DEGKPSV
+488 KSGKPSV

-635 STTTAPPATGG
+635 STTTAPPAAGG

>member
-18 VFSLTACGSD
+18 VFSLTACGSE

-73 YTGGAWDSKARA
+73 YTGGAWDSKAQA

-102 NLDLK
+102 NLDLR
-107 LDGGLSETFTG
+107 LDGGISMDSKLAS
-118 ADLTKYGSE
+118 
-127 EFKGGSTVNYKDG
+127 NYKQEKLKDNTVVDYADG
-140 IYVNSADNRL
+140 LYVNSSAYR
-150 ADAVP
+150 DASS
-155 NTAEEGEP
+155 GE
-163 SNAKPANPSKST
+163 AVET
-175 VSNKVAAIRVAL
+175 VKKGSAKVASIREAL

-192 TYASHGL
+192 TYESHGL
-199 TPPEG
+199 EAPKG
-204 LQANDIPE
+204 LTVKDIPE
-212 AALISLDVTA
+212 AALISLDVTG
-222 APSSTSTTVTQYK
+222 APSSTSTTVAQYK
-235 IWDAKASKN
+235 IWDEKAT
-244 PDKDGEYLPGWINF
+244 KDANNAGKYLPGWINF
-258 TISDAQMVE
+258 TMTDAQMVG
-267 LAAKA
+267 LVAKA
-272 PTSILAAFN
+272 PTSTLAAFN
-281 ADLTSLKLENAAGEA
+281 ADITSLNLKNAAGEVVR
-296 ISGAKDVYAA
+296 GDKDVYAA
-306 GEITN
+306 GEVTN
-311 TSTSYSVTVKE
+311 TSTSYSATVKE

-372 SFDYFGDYRLHMAG
+372 AFDYFGDYRLHMAG
-386 DYDTATDGFLEGSG
+386 DYDTATDGFLEGTG

-488 DEGKPSV
+488 KSGKPSV

-519 GQEYTSYWNT
+519 GQEYTSYWNV

-558 IMGFTGTSAGAKLEI
+558 IMGFTGTDAGAKLEI

-614 MRVEETPAAEEEDTG
+614 MRVEEVEEEEAATGSGAAEAPSAPAAD
-629 SASSGG
+629 A
-635 STTTAPPATGG
+635 GG

>member
-18 VFSLTACGSD
+18 VFSLTACGAKE
-28 PNPADDYNYYR
+28 NPADDYNYYR

-73 YTGGAWDSKARA
+73 YTGGAWDSKAQA

-102 NLDLK
+102 NLDLR
-107 LDGGLSETFTG
+107 LDGGLSEKFTG

-155 NTAEEGEP
+155 NTADEGEP
-163 SNAKPANPSKST
+163 SNAKPADPSKST

-192 TYASHGL
+192 TYKSHGL

-204 LQANDIPE
+204 LQDNDIPE
-212 AALISLDVTA
+212 AALISLDVTGTPA
-222 APSSTSTTVTQYK
+222 TTTSDLYEV
-235 IWDAKASKN
+235 WDASANKGKGAYVAVQLTEKQLATAEPATN
-244 PDKDGEYLPGWINF
+244 P
-258 TISDAQMVE
+258 
-267 LAAKA
+267 
-272 PTSILAAFN
+272 LAAFKV
-281 ADLTSLKLENAAGEA
+281 DFTGIENAPENITGKVDVFVTEG
-296 ISGAKDVYAA
+296 GAS
-306 GEITN
+306 
-311 TSTSYSVTVKE
+311 STSYSVTVKE

-488 DEGKPSV
+488 KSGKPSV

-635 STTTAPPATGG
+635 STTTAPPAAGG

>member
-18 VFSLTACGSD
+18 VFSLTACGSE

-73 YTGGAWDSKARA
+73 YTGGAWDSKAQA

-163 SNAKPANPSKST
+163 SNAKPADPSKST

-192 TYASHGL
+192 TYKSHGL

-204 LQANDIPE
+204 LQDNDIPE
-212 AALISLDVTA
+212 AALISLDVTGAPATTTSDLYEVWDASANKGKGAYVAVKLSEKQLAEATA
-222 APSSTSTTVTQYK
+222 AKNPLAAFSVTLDGTEGAENVTGPADIFVTEGGASSTSYK
-235 IWDAKASKN
+235 
-244 PDKDGEYLPGWINF
+244 
-258 TISDAQMVE
+258 
-267 LAAKA
+267 
-272 PTSILAAFN
+272 
-281 ADLTSLKLENAAGEA
+281 
-296 ISGAKDVYAA
+296 
-306 GEITN
+306 
-311 TSTSYSVTVKE
+311 VTVKE

-327 DSKGLEKVIQSI
+327 TATDLEKVVQSI

-415 KNVKEGDFNVFF
+415 KNMKEGDFNVFF

-443 EMAQDYGINRIF
+443 EMAQDYGIHRIF

-477 MNIRTSNQEAV
+477 MNIRTSNQATAA
-488 DEGKPSV
+488 GA
-495 SAVDQSNM
+495 SATDATNM

-508 YAYLLDTIKAG
+508 YGYLLDTIKAG

-546 NGEIYTRMCVPN
+546 NDQTYTRMCVPN
-558 IMGFTGTSAGAKLEI
+558 IMGFTGTDAGAKLEI
-573 WKEAEYYWADTSVAD
+573 WKEAEYVWADTSIAD

-614 MRVEETPAAEEEDTG
+614 MRVEETAAEEEDTG

-635 STTTAPPATGG
+635 STTTAPPAAGAGG

>member
-73 YTGGAWDSKARA
+73 YTGGAWDSKAKA

-107 LDGGLSETFTG
+107 LDGGLSETFSG

-163 SNAKPANPSKST
+163 SNAKPADPSKST

-192 TYASHGL
+192 TYKSHGL

-204 LQANDIPE
+204 LQDNDIPE

-222 APSSTSTTVTQYK
+222 APATTTSDLYEVWDASANKGKGAYVAVKLSEKQLAEATAANNPLAAFRVTLDGTEGAENVTGPADVFVTEGGASSTSYK
-235 IWDAKASKN
+235 
-244 PDKDGEYLPGWINF
+244 
-258 TISDAQMVE
+258 
-267 LAAKA
+267 
-272 PTSILAAFN
+272 
-281 ADLTSLKLENAAGEA
+281 
-296 ISGAKDVYAA
+296 
-306 GEITN
+306 
-311 TSTSYSVTVKE
+311 VTVKE

-327 DSKGLEKVIQSI
+327 DSKDLEKVVQSI

-372 SFDYFGDYRLHMAG
+372 EFDYFGDYRLHMAG

-415 KNVKEGDFNVFF
+415 KNMKEGDFNVFF

-443 EMAQDYGINRIF
+443 EMAQDYGIHRIF

-477 MNIRTSNQEAV
+477 MNIRTSNQATAA
-488 DEGKPSV
+488 GA
-495 SAVDQSNM
+495 SATDATNM

-508 YAYLLDTIKAG
+508 YGYLLDTIKAG

-546 NGEIYTRMCVPN
+546 NDQTYTRMCVPN

-573 WKEAEYYWADTSVAD
+573 WKEAEYVWADTSVAD

-635 STTTAPPATGG
+635 STTTAPPAADAGG